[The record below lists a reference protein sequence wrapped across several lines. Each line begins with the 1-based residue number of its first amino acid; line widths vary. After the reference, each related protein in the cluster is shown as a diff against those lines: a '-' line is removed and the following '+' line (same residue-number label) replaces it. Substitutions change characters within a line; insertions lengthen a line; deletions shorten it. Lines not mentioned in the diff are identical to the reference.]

1 MRSGAGKTLQ
11 ERRRKQ
17 AVEERLEKLRG
28 EIGSTRM
35 QIKQYGFA

>member
-17 AVEERLEKLRG
+17 QVEERLEALRG

-35 QIKQYGFA
+35 QIKHFGFT

>member
-17 AVEERLEKLRG
+17 AVEDRLERLRE
-28 EIGSTRM
+28 EIGSARM
-35 QIKQYGFA
+35 LIRQYGFP